1 MALKGLYPTN
11 LIFTTVFQADDGP
24 KNAQNGVI
32 RSKAELRKALRLQAL
47 SIEDKVD
54 FEKEQLIFLALGEC
68 RSGHEAQINS
78 VTFLTDRGR
87 GLPSLTEVSYWEITV
102 PGAIAEAEADPDLQ
116 PTYPMHV
123 IKLKKLDGET
133 TFNKN

>member
-1 MALKGLYPTN
+1 M
-11 LIFTTVFQADDGP
+11 
-24 KNAQNGVI
+24 I

-78 VTFLTDRGR
+78 VTYLIDRER
-87 GLPSLTEVSYWEITV
+87 GLPSLTEVSYWEISI
-102 PGAIAEAEADPDLQ
+102 PGAIAEAVADPDLQ
-116 PTYPMHV
+116 PTYPIHV
-123 IKLKKLDGET
+123 IKLKKLDGDT
-133 TFNKN
+133 TVNKN